1 MKMFDWLGTRFFRM
15 VHGKNLIY
23 NACWEDPR
31 LDRVALQL
39 RPSDNVLVIT
49 SAGCNALDYALQAP
63 EHVYAVDM
71 NPRQNALLEL
81 KIAGIRRLEFDEFF
95 KMFGEGRHENV
106 RSVYEA
112 RLRSALPAH
121 AREFWDRKIRFF
133 EAPRFRPSFY
143 FHGTSGMLARTAN
156 FYIDRIARIR
166 DQVMALLDAPSVT
179 VQREIYNNGMHERFW
194 KPYLRWLLRRDATLA
209 MAGVPKPQRLQV
221 EKSYTGGIARFVEDC
236 LEAVFA
242 HLPLSDNYFWR
253 VYLTG
258 EYTRGCCPEYLKVD
272 NFDRLKKGLVDRVTT
287 HNASI
292 LDFLRAHPGRISRFV
307 LLDHMDWLST
317 SHRNV
322 LQEEWQAIID
332 RAAPETRILYRSGGL
347 EADFVDAVQVQ
358 TGSGLRRVGEILNYH
373 RGLAAQLHEVDRVH
387 TYGSFYIADLAHA

>member
-1 MKMFDWLGTRFFRM
+1 MLDWLSARFFRL
-15 VHGKNLIY
+15 VHGKNLVY

-39 RPSDNVLVIT
+39 RPKDNVLVIT
-49 SAGCNALDYALQAP
+49 SAGCNALDYVLQEP

-95 KMFGEGRHENV
+95 RMFGEGRLDDIRN
-106 RSVYEA
+106 VYES
-112 RLRSALPAH
+112 RLRSALPAQ
-121 AREFWDRKIRFF
+121 ARAFWDRKIRFF

-143 FHGTSGMLARTAN
+143 FHGTSGILARTAN

-166 DQVMALLDAPSVT
+166 DQVMDLLNAPTVT
-179 VQREIYNNGMHERFW
+179 AQREIYNSGIHERFW

-221 EKSYTGGIARFVEDC
+221 EKSYSGGIARFVEDC

-242 HLPLSDNYFWR
+242 QLPLRDNYFWR

-258 EYTRGCCPEYLKVD
+258 RYTPDCCPEYLRFE
-272 NFDRLKKGLVDRVTT
+272 NFQRLKKGLVDRVTT

-292 LDFLRAHPGRISRFV
+292 LQFLRTYPNTISRFV

-317 SHRNV
+317 SHRHV
-322 LQEEWQAIID
+322 LQEEWQAIVD
-332 RAAPETRILYRSGGL
+332 RASPDARVLYRSGGL
-347 EADFVDAVQVQ
+347 RADFVDEVRVQ
-358 TGSGLRRVGEILNYH
+358 TGSGIRRVGEILHYH

-387 TYGSFYIADLAHA
+387 TYGSFYIGDLKCA